1 MSENIDAIKAGAV
14 LMFEALNKIY
24 ALHDVEAM
32 EPEEG
37 DETIDGCGHCSELA
51 QAIIHYP
58 CPTVKILLTD
68 MVAEEVTSD
77 DEAETS
83 EPTPEA

>member
-24 ALHDVEAM
+24 ALHDVESM

-37 DETIDGCGHCSELA
+37 DEAIDGCGHCSELA

-58 CPTVKILLTD
+58 CPTVKILLND
-68 MVAEEVTSD
+68 MVVEEAEEETP
-77 DEAETS
+77 AE
-83 EPTPEA
+83 

>member
-37 DETIDGCGHCSELA
+37 DEAIDGCGHCSELA

-58 CPTVKILLTD
+58 CPTVKILLND
-68 MVAEEVTSD
+68 MVPVEEETPAE
-77 DEAETS
+77 
-83 EPTPEA
+83 

>member
-24 ALHDVEAM
+24 ALHDVETM

-37 DETIDGCGHCSELA
+37 DEAIDGCGHCSELA

-58 CPTVKILLTD
+58 CPTVKILLND
-68 MVAEEVTSD
+68 MVPVEEETPAE
-77 DEAETS
+77 
-83 EPTPEA
+83 